1 MSQAPAVSR
10 AASAPSHLTARQI
23 GVLFLPL
30 ALTSTMMSVSVPV
43 INAGLARHP
52 AAEANL
58 AVFSL
63 AFSLSIFLESPVFAL
78 QQAVVAWYG
87 GRGPFRHLV
96 IFSLGV
102 GLAMMGLEAAVAFS
116 PAGPFLFHR
125 LLGAPD
131 SLIPGCVDALRVSVL
146 FPPMVAVR
154 LAFQG
159 VLVSRH
165 NGAPIAWG
173 TFLRLAFLGAL
184 IFLVCPRLP
193 FPAPATSMAAL
204 AVAVFVETFLVAR
217 FAVRTPERQPVPSPA
232 QAAGRRLSGRVRF
245 LLPLAGT
252 MALGTLTNPLI
263 NAVISRTPEPEV
275 GLAVY
280 AVVSSLLWFMASPTL
295 RYSAVT
301 IALGTTPDNLK
312 RLAAFLWRFVGG
324 ISILVLAVT
333 LTPVAR
339 TVLEGWI
346 GLSPD
351 LAARARLPLVL
362 LSAQPLIAGF
372 IAYNQGLLTRSAR
385 TGWVGIGSISR
396 AVAILSLGVV
406 GLALGLRGGLLGGIL
421 LGAAFVAELS
431 ALLLLRSR
439 EKRPAEAV

>member
-1 MSQAPAVSR
+1 MSQAHSVAR
-10 AASAPSHLTARQI
+10 AAPAPSRLTAREI

-58 AVFSL
+58 AIFSL

-96 IFSLGV
+96 VFSLGV

-146 FPPMVAVR
+146 FPPMVSVR

-184 IFLVCPRLP
+184 IFLVCPRVP
-193 FPAPATSMAAL
+193 FPAPASSMAAL

-312 RLAAFLWRFVGG
+312 RLASFLWRFVGG
-324 ISILVLAVT
+324 ISILVLVVT

-346 GLSPD
+346 GLSPE
-351 LAARARLPLVL
+351 LAARARLPLAL

-396 AVAILSLGVV
+396 AVAIVSLGVV

-421 LGAAFVAELS
+421 LGAAFLAELT

-439 EKRPAEAV
+439 EKRPVPAV